1 MEGEITM
8 IQAINTT
15 ATALTAGQLVPI
27 TQKIRKGC
35 TATLNSNTISL
46 NSKGTYMVAVN
57 ADYTTT
63 AAGDTTLQLLNNGV
77 AIPDAKS
84 TATGTAGGT
93 VTQSFTTLI
102 QVLCPALPV
111 NLTLTE
117 SAAGTLVNASVVV
130 TKVC

>member
-1 MEGEITM
+1 ML
-8 IQAINTT
+8 QAINTT
-15 ATALTAGQLVPI
+15 NTSLVANQLIPL

-46 NSKGTYMVAVN
+46 NAKGTFMITVN
-57 ADYTTT
+57 ADFTVTE
-63 AAGDTTLQLLNNGV
+63 AGNTTLQLFNNGV

-84 TATGTAGGT
+84 TVTATAGGT

-102 QVLCPALPV
+102 SVNCPALMP

-117 SAAGTLVNASVVV
+117 SVAGTLVNASVVV
-130 TKVC
+130 TKIC

>member
-1 MEGEITM
+1 ML
-8 IQAINTT
+8 QAINTT
-15 ATALTAGQLVPI
+15 NTSLVANQLIPL

-46 NSKGTYMVAVN
+46 NAKGTFMITVN
-57 ADYTTT
+57 ADFTVTE
-63 AAGDTTLQLLNNGV
+63 AGNTTLQLFNNGV

-84 TATGTAGGT
+84 TVTATAGGT

-102 QVLCPALPV
+102 TVNCPALMP

-117 SAAGTLVNASVVV
+117 SVAGTLVNASVVV
-130 TKVC
+130 TKIC

>member
-1 MEGEITM
+1 ML
-8 IQAINTT
+8 QAINTT
-15 ATALTAGQLVPI
+15 TTALTAGQLIPL

-35 TATLNSNTISL
+35 TAVLNSNTISL
-46 NSKGTYMVAVN
+46 TSKGTYMVTVN

-63 AAGDTTLQLLNNGV
+63 AAGNTTLQLLNNGV

-93 VTQSFTTLI
+93 VTQSFTTLV
-102 QVLCPALPV
+102 QVLCPAILP

-117 SAAGTLVNASVVV
+117 SAAGTLVNVSVVV

>member
-1 MEGEITM
+1 M

-15 ATALTAGQLVPI
+15 ATALTAGQLIPL

-35 TATLNSNTISL
+35 TATLTSNTVSL
-46 NSKGTYMVAVN
+46 NAKGTYMVAVN

-63 AAGDTTLQLLNNGV
+63 AAGDTTLQLLNNGG

-84 TATGTAGGT
+84 TATGTVGGT

-102 QVLCPALPV
+102 QVLCPALPI

-117 SAAGTLVNASVVV
+117 SAAGTLTNVSVVV

>member
-1 MEGEITM
+1 ML
-8 IQAINTT
+8 QAINTT
-15 ATALTAGQLVPI
+15 STTLTAEQLIPL

-46 NSKGTYMVAVN
+46 NCKGTYMVSVN
-57 ADYTTT
+57 ADFTAT
-63 AAGDTTLQLLNNGV
+63 AAGNTVLQLFNNGV

-84 TATGTAGGT
+84 TVTATDGGT

-102 QVLCPALPV
+102 QVTCPALTP

-117 SAAGTLVNASVVV
+117 SADGTLVNASVVV

>member
-1 MEGEITM
+1 ML
-8 IQAINTT
+8 QAINTT
-15 ATALTAGQLVPI
+15 NTSLVANQLIPL

-46 NSKGTYMVAVN
+46 NAKGTFMITVN
-57 ADYTTT
+57 ADFTVIE
-63 AAGDTTLQLLNNGV
+63 AGNTTLQLFNNGV

-84 TATGTAGGT
+84 TVTATAGGT

-102 QVLCPALPV
+102 SVNCPALMP

-117 SAAGTLVNASVVV
+117 SVAGTLVNASVVV
-130 TKVC
+130 TKIC

>member
-1 MEGEITM
+1 ML
-8 IQAINTT
+8 QAINTT
-15 ATALTAGQLVPI
+15 TTSLVANQLIPL

-46 NSKGTYMVAVN
+46 NAKGVYMVSVN
-57 ADYTTT
+57 ADFT
-63 AAGDTTLQLLNNGV
+63 ATEAGNTTLQLFNNGV

-84 TATGTAGGT
+84 TVTATAGGT

-102 QVLCPALPV
+102 TVNCPALMP

-117 SAAGTLVNASVVV
+117 SVAGTLVNASVVV
-130 TKVC
+130 TKIC